1 MIEELLKE
9 VKELV
14 DLEEDDTTYDKKL
27 THAINLALLEIKS
40 YCNLSEV
47 PYDLYPLI
55 VEVIS
60 QEHKNLTS
68 PTLSKLKEGEVS
80 YEFKTQ
86 EIRSRILEFKYI
98 LDSYTTL

>member
-14 DLEEDDTTYDKKL
+14 DLEEDTTYDKKL
-27 THAINLALLEIKS
+27 TQAIKLALLEIKS

-47 PYDLYPLI
+47 PYDLFPLI

-60 QEHKNLTS
+60 QEHLKAIS

-80 YEFKTQ
+80 YEFNTQ
-86 EIRSRILEFKYI
+86 AIRSRILEFKYI